1 MEERIM
7 KQKILISGL
16 SLLLTVSLV
25 GCGGQQAQQ
34 EPQEPDQEKVQ
45 QTEPTS
51 TTPPVG
57 SMEVKNENNTA
68 IPLTELE
75 DVEPEEA
82 DGAGTVEGAG
92 SVESDLEEVQLFTE
106 VNETVYA
113 TGTVNIRASYM
124 ADSDK
129 LGSLAVGDSVTRTGI
144 AIEGTEAE
152 GWSRVTL
159 SNGTTAYISNSY
171 LNTTKPV
178 VQQQTSKPSGGQQ
191 QQQTP
196 QGGGTTQ
203 TQTNPSGGTQDL
215 TLEEKKASIA
225 EAMKGLNIGDPNNK
239 ITTDDPLWDAHVQ
252 GIIDSIE
259 PTN

>member
-1 MEERIM
+1 M
-7 KQKILISGL
+7 KQKILIGGL

-45 QTEPTS
+45 QTEPAS
-51 TTPPVG
+51 TTPPVE

-75 DVEPEEA
+75 DIEPEEA

-171 LNTTKPV
+171 LSTTKPV
-178 VQQQTSKPSGGQQ
+178 QQSTQGTTQDKPSGQTQQ
-191 QQQTP
+191 QQP
-196 QGGGTTQ
+196 TQ
-203 TQTNPSGGTQDL
+203 QQPSSQPSGGGQPSTD
-215 TLEEKKASIA
+215 TSMEEWAARRQQMAI
-225 EAMKGLNIGDPNNK
+225 EQGYIGTDPSERMDINDPNYADWVSGLVGELN
-239 ITTDDPLWDAHVQ
+239 
-252 GIIDSIE
+252 G
-259 PTN
+259 N